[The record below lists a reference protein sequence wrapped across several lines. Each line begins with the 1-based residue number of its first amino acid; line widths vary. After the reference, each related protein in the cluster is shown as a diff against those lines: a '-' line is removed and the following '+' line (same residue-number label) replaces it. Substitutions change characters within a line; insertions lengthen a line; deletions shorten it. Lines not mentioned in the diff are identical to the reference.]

1 MNDDGV
7 GLAIDSQGEELTRS
21 GYSRDDLLDLGAPL
35 DLKAVG
41 AVIVCSLGLEQLVEL
56 GHQLQ
61 EIHGQNSNP
70 AESEGKPGVR
80 GEES

>member
-41 AVIVCSLGLEQLVEL
+41 AVIFCPLCLEQVIEL
-56 GHQLQ
+56 GYQLQ
-61 EIHGQNSNP
+61 EIHKTNTN
-70 AESEGKPGVR
+70 AAKIEGKPGVR